1 MKVRPSAAED
11 FETLWQIDQ
20 NCFPP
25 GIAYGREELQ
35 WYMKL
40 PRAFALVSE
49 SKGMIVGFVLVS
61 IAQVKAKKRGAGATE
76 STIESVGHIITIDV
90 LSKWRRDGLG
100 SKLLTQAEEKLR
112 EEGCRT
118 VLLETGVDND
128 SAIRFYKKHGYSV
141 MRTLPRYYLDSLDA
155 FLMGKK
161 L

>member
-1 MKVRPSAAED
+1 MKVRPATAED

-20 NCFPP
+20 NCFPA

-49 SKGMIVGFVLVS
+49 SKGKIVGFVLVS
-61 IAQVKAKKRGAGATE
+61 IAQVKTKKRGAGAAE

-90 LSKWRRDGLG
+90 LSKWRRDGIG
-100 SKLLTQAEEKLR
+100 SALLTRSEEKLR

-118 VLLETGVDND
+118 VLRETGVDND
-128 SAIRFYKKHGYSV
+128 SAIRFYNKHGYSV

>member
-1 MKVRPSAAED
+1 MKVRPATAED

-40 PRAFALVSE
+40 PRAAAFVTE
-49 SKGMIVGFVLVS
+49 SKGKIVGFVLVS
-61 IAQVKAKKRGAGATE
+61 IAQVNAKKRGAGAAE

-90 LSKWRRDGLG
+90 LSKWRREGVG
-100 SKLLTQAEEKLR
+100 NKLLRQAEDKLR

-141 MRTLPRYYLDSLDA
+141 MRTIPRYYMGQLDA
-155 FLMGKK
+155 FMMGKK

>member
-1 MKVRPSAAED
+1 MNVRPAAAAD

-40 PRAFALVSE
+40 PRAFALVGE
-49 SKGMIVGFVLVS
+49 SSGKIVGFVLVS
-61 IAQVKAKKRGAGATE
+61 IAQVKTKKRGAGAAE
-76 STIESVGHIITIDV
+76 SAIESVGHIITIDV
-90 LSKWRRDGLG
+90 LAKWRREGVG
-100 SKLLTQAEEKLR
+100 SKLLTEAEDRLR